1 VVQERLNHAL
11 ASLQQ
16 AGKIWQQTMR
26 GRDVSLQRMHD
37 NWTEGFR
44 GSGFILNLDTGERQV
59 VDLADRN
66 AIVERLNQR
75 EPGRYRELP
84 LSDLNRQ

>member
-1 VVQERLNHAL
+1 
-11 ASLQQ
+11 
-16 AGKIWQQTMR
+16 
-26 GRDVSLQRMHD
+26 MHD

-59 VDLADRN
+59 VNLADRN